1 MQQKYFT
8 TSSAKHIMVH
18 DLCPSLTCR
27 RKNKQ
32 PLPWDE
38 CECGKT
44 MQHFEIQ
51 KKKQWLLSVLQVI
64 LFQTRK
70 KIRARHILKELKRK
84 LRNLINNEWQNA
96 HLSSSY
102 GLLTSKTIF
111 SFFSFFLFSFA
122 WQGHSNYTH
131 FADNALPFFTG
142 NAHNYNSV
150 SP

>member
-1 MQQKYFT
+1 
-8 TSSAKHIMVH
+8 
-18 DLCPSLTCR
+18 
-27 RKNKQ
+27 
-32 PLPWDE
+32 
-38 CECGKT
+38 

-111 SFFSFFLFSFA
+111 SFFPFSFFP
-122 WQGHSNYTH
+122 
-131 FADNALPFFTG
+131 LPDKDIQIILILQIMLSPFLQEMPTTTTL
-142 NAHNYNSV
+142 SV
-150 SP
+150 LSLKP